1 MMKLEFEIEIGSV
14 LAGAV
19 VALCAIG
26 ELSSWWLLALPL
38 MVVRYDGSSILR
50 RKDLRFHL
58 EVINPILHHD
68 KNI

>member
-1 MMKLEFEIEIGSV
+1 MKLDFEIEIGSV

-38 MVVRYDGSSILR
+38 MVVRYGGEKTYVFTWKL
-50 RKDLRFHL
+50 
-58 EVINPILHHD
+58 
-68 KNI
+68 